1 MIPVASHILRMTPS
15 PTLEI
20 KEIADGRLRE
30 GKPVYNFGIG
40 ELNPEIPTPPEFV
53 EEIVESLR
61 RNENHYSDS
70 AGDRELREALCE
82 DFKTFGLDYPASQVV
97 VCPGPKDALFKTALA
112 LLDPRAERNRV
123 IAFAPLY
130 ESFEQIPFIVTGV
143 RPIILDCDREL
154 LPDLNQ
160 LEDVL
165 KRDKSIAAII
175 INSPNN
181 PSGALYPQSFFRE
194 LATLLAPYGKV
205 NVISDEVYRTV
216 RYDGEPYTSI
226 AKELPERTLFIGGI
240 SKELSATGLRLG
252 YVAAPSPIIEAIR
265 DIEGNTSSCV
275 HLPTQ
280 KGYARFLR
288 KDRDHAVRHRIRDA
302 LETRRNR
309 FIELFAKAM
318 PRAVLPRPKGAFY
331 AFPDVTGYLA
341 RAGNKDGGGSPA
353 GAGARAGSGDR
364 AGTGRRAPGPRQPF
378 ADDRELARYLL
389 TEAGVVCLPGS
400 TFHRP
405 GYLRFA
411 YALPFET
418 IEEGMG
424 RLAKVMGG

>member
-20 KEIADGRLRE
+20 KEIADSRRQE

-61 RNENHYSDS
+61 RNETHYSPA
-70 AGDRELREALCE
+70 AGDPELRSALSE
-82 DFKTFGLDYPASQVV
+82 DFKTFGLEYSASQIV
-97 VCPGPKDALFKTALA
+97 VCPGPKDALFKASLA

-123 IAFAPLY
+123 VVFAPIY
-130 ESFEQIPFIVTGV
+130 ESFAQVPFIVTGAP
-143 RPIILDCDREL
+143 PIMLGCDEQLR
-154 LPDLNQ
+154 PDLNQ

-165 KRDKSIAAII
+165 KRDKTVVAII

-194 LATLLAPYGKV
+194 LATLLAPYEEV
-205 NVISDEVYRTV
+205 NVISDEVYRTI
-216 RYDGEPYTSI
+216 RYDGEPYTTI
-226 AKELPERTLFIGGI
+226 AKELPDRTLYIGGI

-280 KGYARFLR
+280 KGLARFLP
-288 KDRDHAVRHRIRDA
+288 KDGDHTIRGRIRDA
-302 LETRRNR
+302 LEARRNR
-309 FIELFAKAM
+309 FLELFTEAM
-318 PRAVLPRPKGAFY
+318 PEAVLPEPKGAFY
-331 AFPDVTGYLA
+331 AFPDVSAYFG
-341 RAGNKDGGGSPA
+341 
-353 GAGARAGSGDR
+353 
-364 AGTGRRAPGPRQPF
+364 PF

-405 GYLRFA
+405 GHLRFA
-411 YALPFET
+411 YAVPFET
-418 IEEGMG
+418 IEEGMS
-424 RLAKVMGG
+424 RLAEKMGS